1 MSANVS
7 NGPWLVGHAFCH
19 YESRKK
25 YFFFQESLIQCL
37 TMKCIVFVHWLE
49 FACISFIFAFELH
62 FLFASHFVIILF
74 DHFVWPRVKNLTQ
87 NTISTGV
94 LELDKNEMISI
105 QISHSEQ
112 GSLVTWPNLATTA
125 PCTIANINWNS
136 INLNF
141 VGMHVASRECLL

>member
-1 MSANVS
+1 MTRGARFLSLRVKKKNTFFSRISNSMSY
-7 NGPWLVGHAFCH
+7 HEMHCIC
-19 YESRKK
+19 
-25 YFFFQESLIQCL
+25 SLTWVCMHLFYI
-37 TMKCIVFVHWLE
+37 CIWT
-49 FACISFIFAFELH
+49 SFSL
-62 FLFASHFVIILF
+62 ASHFVIILF
-74 DHFVWPRVKNLTQ
+74 DHFVWPTVKKSYSEYNINWL
-87 NTISTGV
+87 V